1 MIPLTNR
8 CDDYIDR
15 PNWTK
20 KPFEYI
26 VPPPTEDGRNNKI
39 KCTLTALDETEN
51 NLVSMGHTQQ
61 TRGQED
67 LSYEQEQEQMDQ
79 NLGMGQTQETKIWVI
94 AQ

>member
-1 MIPLTNR
+1 MIHSQISAMITS
-8 CDDYIDR
+8 IAQ
-15 PNWTK
+15 TEQK
-20 KPFEYI
+20 KSFEYMT
-26 VPPPTEDGRNNKI
+26 PNKI

-67 LSYEQEQEQMDQ
+67 MSYEHEQEEMDQ